1 MLTATAIL
9 VLAGVA
15 IFGFSSIRHNMQP
28 PVPSEFSQHVEQ
40 EDLFREGIL
49 QERRESRTDLL
60 FILIIVGILVE
71 LLVFGASYYLAERSI
86 KPVEE
91 AYEKQKEFIANASHE
106 LKTPMAVIQA
116 NFEALDLGKDAEPWA
131 GNINKEIA
139 HANT

>member
-106 LKTPMAVIQA
+106 LKTP
-116 NFEALDLGKDAEPWA
+116 NS
-131 GNINKEIA
+131 
-139 HANT
+139 